1 MLEAVL
7 LTSCVGTVLAA
18 LIVLFKPLTK
28 RIFPRGWHYYIW
40 LAVLAVMLFPVR
52 FSPPAAVERMTV
64 DAVDARKQSALEAKV
79 YNTYDGGKN
88 IGADKLWICIA
99 ALLFVSKLGNYVV
112 FVRRI
117 RRSSIELDLPEM
129 TKITVLKSGAVT
141 SPMMYGVIKP
151 VLVLPDIELT
161 SEQLGNILAHEMTH
175 FKRRDIVW
183 KWLAVIVKCVH
194 WFNPAV
200 YFICRQ
206 MNTECEISCDA
217 VVVEKMNPEQELSY
231 VNTILALLD
240 KSRVQPLTTGMTGS
254 KGMLK
259 KRFAVIRDKRSFGTA
274 AKIASAAVAAIA
286 VVSAAFVSGAL
297 AGGFF
302 GGGGD
307 LLEYEFG
314 EKMSADRL
322 IGSTD
327 RVAAG
332 SSANLKREYLLFDYS
347 FDSRADY
354 KMRVTPDAEGN
365 ITVFFDTDFSMIVAD
380 ISLTPKNGAETG
392 YRMPTDSSRAYCFGG
407 CDKSEEYLL
416 EISGYCPGNY
426 GINGKILIY

>member
-1 MLEAVL
+1 MLEVVL

-161 SEQLGNILAHEMTH
+161 SEQLGQYPRARN
-175 FKRRDIVW
+175 
-183 KWLAVIVKCVH
+183 
-194 WFNPAV
+194 
-200 YFICRQ
+200 
-206 MNTECEISCDA
+206 DA
-217 VVVEKMNPEQELSY
+217 
-231 VNTILALLD
+231 
-240 KSRVQPLTTGMTGS
+240 
-254 KGMLK
+254 
-259 KRFAVIRDKRSFGTA
+259 F
-274 AKIASAAVAAIA
+274 
-286 VVSAAFVSGAL
+286 
-297 AGGFF
+297 
-302 GGGGD
+302 
-307 LLEYEFG
+307 
-314 EKMSADRL
+314 
-322 IGSTD
+322 
-327 RVAAG
+327 
-332 SSANLKREYLLFDYS
+332 
-347 FDSRADY
+347 
-354 KMRVTPDAEGN
+354 
-365 ITVFFDTDFSMIVAD
+365 
-380 ISLTPKNGAETG
+380 
-392 YRMPTDSSRAYCFGG
+392 
-407 CDKSEEYLL
+407 
-416 EISGYCPGNY
+416 
-426 GINGKILIY
+426 